1 MPTTLAEDEAALAGG
16 ALASEG
22 VPGGAPAAPLGERLE
37 GALVYR
43 ITRKRILHEQLAH
56 AVAITRELNSLT
68 ALLGPPPSAS
78 SGGGS
83 ASGSAAATDALSSGE
98 LSE

>member
-16 ALASEG
+16 E
-22 VPGGAPAAPLGERLE
+22 PGDAPGAVTAAPLDERIE

-43 ITRKRILHEQLAH
+43 ITRKRILHEQYEH
-56 AVAITRELNSLT
+56 AEAITRELNSLT
-68 ALLGPPPSAS
+68 AVLGPPPSS
-78 SGGGS
+78 PGGS
-83 ASGSAAATDALSSGE
+83 TAGSAVATDAMSSGE